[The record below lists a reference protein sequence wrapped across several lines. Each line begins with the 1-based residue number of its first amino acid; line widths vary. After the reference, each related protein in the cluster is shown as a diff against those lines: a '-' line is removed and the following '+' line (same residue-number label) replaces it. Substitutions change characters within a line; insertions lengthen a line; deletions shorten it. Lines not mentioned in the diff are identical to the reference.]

1 MHNKF
6 ITLSYDFLLDYF
18 NQHPEKRFFF
28 INDLVLDLKVS
39 EPILSKKLLNL
50 TEKYPSIGTYNRTTG
65 WFQKSELYFPLKTK
79 KKNSISLEMRGIFVL
94 IILSFLINSSLLLLV
109 SLFLILG
116 LYMNEIF
123 DKMSY
128 LKEYKL

>member
-1 MHNKF
+1 MHTKL
-6 ITLSYDFLLDYF
+6 IILTYDFLLDYF
-18 NQHPEKRFFF
+18 NQHPEKELFF
-28 INDLVLDLKVS
+28 INDLVLDLKLS

-50 TEKYPSIGTYNRTTG
+50 IEKYPSIGTYNRNTG
-65 WFQKSELYFPLKTK
+65 WFQRSNLYYPLKTK
-79 KKNSISLEMRGIFVL
+79 KKTSISWEMKGIFVL
-94 IILSFLINSSLLLLV
+94 IFLSFLINSSILLLI

-128 LKEYKL
+128 LKDYKL